1 LVKELMLSCDVIIH
15 NGANINMGL
24 PMGQLENC
32 NIDGVRTTLLLA
44 RMCHLRVVHI
54 SSLSVFNSRDYC
66 GNHKICYPNP
76 RHLEVDYARSKW
88 LGEQCA
94 LKASDAGLQVHIV
107 RPGII
112 KCESTTGMCN
122 PTDVSSLTMIGC
134 STTKCAP
141 DLDIYSEMTQVD
153 DVAREVCDV
162 VLGESRSFCTH
173 AVSREILSLRESI
186 EVLNDNGHDIK
197 FVPFDEWQSN
207 MKATF
212 GTGVDELFSALTVHH
227 MDGHH
232 FLCESNMKHT
242 GGSGKD
248 SLIRMLKTLKL
259 F

>member
-1 LVKELMLSCDVIIH
+1 ARDVFLTGSTGFLGAFVINDLLSRDKESTIIGLARAADDSAATARIVENLKKYNLWKDEYAHRIRGVAGDLENKKCFGMCGGDAQLVKELMLSCDVIIH

-141 DLDIYSEMTQVD
+141 
-153 DVAREVCDV
+153 
-162 VLGESRSFCTH
+162 
-173 AVSREILSLRESI
+173 
-186 EVLNDNGHDIK
+186 
-197 FVPFDEWQSN
+197 
-207 MKATF
+207 
-212 GTGVDELFSALTVHH
+212 
-227 MDGHH
+227 
-232 FLCESNMKHT
+232 
-242 GGSGKD
+242 
-248 SLIRMLKTLKL
+248 
-259 F
+259 